1 MRFRHRGGLRSKI
14 ITWSFVPTA
23 IILTVVA
30 LVGFY
35 AYQQVTE
42 DQTLTSSRELA
53 RLSADQLAAELADYA
68 NPLIALAR
76 TAAIYEADIT
86 TRRSALAQ
94 AANRLVIFDGGVLIL
109 DHYGTVVAA
118 QPLRPD
124 ILGQDWSTR
133 DYFKQ
138 MIRVPGMVLSNVVAD
153 GPGGA
158 PVVVVAVP
166 ITNATGELVGTMVG
180 MFRVDPTSLNSF
192 YAGIVRLRF
201 SAGQDAYLVDR
212 NGVVIYHTNAD
223 WIGQHWNAQPIVQA
237 VNAGQSDARRT
248 RDTAGREIVA
258 SFAPVPGTTW
268 GLVTE
273 QNWDVLLARGQS
285 YGRFLILLLALGLVV
300 PAVVVMIGVGRL
312 LEPIERLIR
321 ATQAVAGGE
330 LGHTTVVK
338 TGDEIEELSNQFNRM
353 SERLAESYTALQE
366 REERL
371 ALVVQG
377 TNDGIWDWDLDK
389 NTAYYSPRWKE
400 MLGYTDKEI
409 QNTPEAWRSR
419 IHPEDFERATAQ
431 QQAYLDGKV
440 PVYQVEHRLRH
451 KDGSYR
457 WILTRGIAL
466 RHPDGKP
473 YRMAG
478 SHTDITERKRAD
490 EAVRQSEKRFAQVF
504 AASPIPITITSLAG
518 GRYVEANE
526 AWLRLYGY
534 ERNEVIG
541 RTALELNIWVE
552 PAKRQGMIAR
562 LQATGS
568 LRDFEHLTRTKSG
581 EVRDVVISAE
591 VIELNDEHY
600 NLSIVYD
607 ITDRKQAQQALER
620 RVAER
625 THELATLNTI
635 AEVVS
640 RSLDLREIMDAALC
654 KAIEVMRMDNG
665 TAYSL
670 QDSDDA
676 DADKLLIPVA
686 RYGLSDEFAGRVGS
700 RRVRGT
706 AIQIAAEQQKPL
718 VWNVDNYPDPTL
730 KQALE
735 VEGVRQ
741 VINVPLFAKG
751 KFVGIMNLGTRHE
764 RVVTQEEL
772 TLLAAIGH
780 QVAVAVE
787 NAHLYDQAERSAAL
801 AERTRLARELHDS
814 VTQQLYSVTL
824 YAEAAQL
831 LLTSGDH
838 ATAAGHLRELRD
850 TAQEALGEMRLL
862 IFELRPLALEK
873 QGLAEALQERL
884 ETVEAR
890 GGIKPELHVEGA
902 EHLPRMVQQEFYHIA
917 REALNNV
924 IKHAHAR
931 HVRVALIANCSAA
944 EGIAAPSG
952 RSTSACLEV
961 TDDGTG
967 FDPARLPSHGLGL
980 VGIKERVQRIGGR
993 LDIVSAPGQGTTVRV
1008 EVPGN

>member
-1 MRFRHRGGLRSKI
+1 MQFKHWGGLRSKV
-14 ITWSFVPTA
+14 ITLSFVPTA
-23 IILTVVA
+23 IFLAAVA

-35 AYQQVTE
+35 AYQQVIE

-53 RLSADQLAAELADYA
+53 RLSADQLAAELSDYA
-68 NPLIALAR
+68 GPLTSLAR
-76 TAAIYEADIT
+76 TAAIYTDEIT

-94 AANRLVIFDGGVLIL
+94 ASNRLAIFDGGVIMLN
-109 DHYGTVVAA
+109 HYGLVVAA
-118 QPLRPD
+118 QPPRPE
-124 ILGQDWSTR
+124 ILGQDWSSR
-133 DYFKQ
+133 EYFKQ
-138 MIRVPGMVLSNVVAD
+138 MIRVPGMVLSNVVND
-153 GPGGA
+153 GPGGT
-158 PVVVVAVP
+158 PVVLVAVP
-166 ITNATGELVGTMVG
+166 VINPTGDLSGTLLG
-180 MFRVDPTSLNSF
+180 MFRVDPGSLNSF

-201 SAGQDAYLVDR
+201 SAGEDAYLVDR

-223 WIGQHWNAQPIVQA
+223 WIGQHWSTQPIVQA

-273 QNWDVLLARGQS
+273 QNWAALLARGQN
-285 YGRFLILLLALGLVV
+285 YGQFLISLLALGLVV
-300 PAVVVMIGVGRL
+300 PAVVVLIGVGKI
-312 LEPIERLIR
+312 LEPIGRLIT
-321 ATQAVAGGE
+321 ATQAVASGE
-330 LGHTTVVK
+330 LGHRTTVK

-353 SERLAESYTALQE
+353 SERLAESYTALRE

-377 TNDGIWDWDLDK
+377 TNEGIWDWDLEA
-389 NTAYYSPRWKE
+389 NTVYYSPRWKE
-400 MLGYTDKEI
+400 MLGYRDDEI
-409 QNTPEAWRSR
+409 PNNPGEWGSR
-419 IHPEDFERATAQ
+419 IHPDDLQRAIEQ
-431 QQAYLDGKV
+431 RQAYLDGKI
-440 PVYQVEHRLRH
+440 PVYQLEHRLRH

-457 WILTRGIAL
+457 WILARGIVL

-490 EAVRQSEKRFAQVF
+490 EAVRQSEKRFSQVF
-504 AASPIPITITSLAG
+504 AASPLPITITTLVG
-518 GRYVEANE
+518 GRYVEVND

-534 ERNEVIG
+534 ERDEVIG
-541 RTALELNIWVE
+541 RTALELNVWAQPE
-552 PAKRQGMIAR
+552 QRLGMIAQ
-562 LQATGS
+562 LEDTGS
-568 LRDFEHLTRTKSG
+568 LRNFEHLTRTKSG
-581 EVRDVVISAE
+581 AVRDVVISAE
-591 VIELNDEHY
+591 IIEQNDEHY

-607 ITDRKQAQQALER
+607 ITDRKQAQQALEL

-640 RSLDLREIMDAALC
+640 RSLDLREIMGAALL
-654 KAIEVMRMDNG
+654 KALEVMRMDNG

-670 QDSDDA
+670 QDSDDS
-676 DADKLLIPVA
+676 DEDKLLIPTA
-686 RYGLSDEFAGRVGS
+686 RYGLSDEFAQRVGS

-706 AIQIAAEQQKPL
+706 AIQIAAQKQQPL
-718 VWNVDNYPDPTL
+718 VWSVDNYPDP
-730 KQALE
+730 ALGE
-735 VEGVRQ
+735 LLQLEGVRQ

-764 RVVTQEEL
+764 RVVTPEEL
-772 TLLAAIGH
+772 TLLGAIGH
-780 QVAVAVE
+780 QVAIAVE
-787 NAHLYDQAERSAAL
+787 NAHLYDRAEQSAAL

-850 TAQEALGEMRLL
+850 TAREALGEMRLL

-890 GGIKPELHVEGA
+890 GGIKPDLRVQGA
-902 EHLPRMVQQEFYHIA
+902 EQLSRKVQQEFYHIA

-924 IKHAHAR
+924 VKHAHAH
-931 HVRVALIANCSAA
+931 HVRVALIASFA
-944 EGIAAPSG
+944 E
-952 RSTSACLEV
+952 TCLEIA
-961 TDDGTG
+961 DDGAG
-967 FDPARLPSHGLGL
+967 FDPAALPSHGLGL
-980 VGIKERVQRIGGR
+980 VGIKERVQRIGGT
-993 LDIVSAPGQGTTVRV
+993 LEIVSAPGQGTTVRV
-1008 EVPGN
+1008 RISGEPNRQVGKEG